1 MMHHL
6 QQAFQADIHIRRDL
20 DEEFSAEGIKVV
32 TQEIQEGVVYE
43 EKGVRIIAFD
53 VDHRPVE
60 PALGFR
66 IEYEGKSVVLSG
78 DTKFSENL
86 IRFADGADLL
96 VHEVCAPENMR
107 DLVRRLNP
115 ARAETTERIIDHHTT
130 PEQAGEIFSR
140 TRPKLAVYS
149 HIVGPP
155 NSDDELLAGTKST
168 YSGVFKIGEDLMTI
182 DVGEEVCVRGKS

>member
-32 TQEIQEGVVYE
+32 TQDIQEGVVYE
-43 EKGVRIIAFD
+43 GKGDRIIAFD

-107 DLVRRLNP
+107 DLVRRFNP

-155 NSDDELLAGTKST
+155 DSDDELLAGTKST
-168 YSGVFKIGEDLMTI
+168 YSGVFEIGDDLMTI